1 MAIDRAVYTEAPL
14 LPGEEPPELG
24 IDIEIEAEDGASI
37 EMEDGSVVID
47 LDPDAPEMVE
57 VEQHDANLAE
67 YLSDSDLD
75 SLSLDLVSSFE
86 QDRNSRRDWERA
98 YKQGLKLLG
107 IKKEDRSE
115 PWDGACGIY
124 HPMLAEAVVRFQSQ
138 AIQEI
143 FPAQGPVKAKIVG
156 TPDEEKNKQANRV
169 RSYMNYLL
177 TEEMTEYRPETERLL
192 FSLPLSGSAFR
203 KIYYDP
209 ILGRPC
215 SKFVPAEDFYVN
227 NAESDICIA
236 ERMTHVQKRT
246 KNEVRK
252 LQAAGFYRSIDLP
265 EPQSMFSDIEEVEG
279 EITGISIENDN
290 RHTILEILAD
300 LDLPGF
306 EDTHDGEETGIALPY
321 VVSIDYSSGTVLSIR
336 RNWYADDPLKKR
348 RQHYAHFIYIP
359 ALGFYGFGLIHL
371 IGGMAESS
379 TSLMRQL
386 VDAGT
391 LANLPGGLKTKGLR
405 IDGDE
410 TPIAPGEFRDVSV
423 AAGAIRDNILPL
435 PYKEPSQVLY
445 QLLNDIVAEG
455 KRFASQADMKASDM
469 NTEAPVGT
477 TLALLERSLKVVTAL
492 QARLHAAQKQE
503 FKMLVSVL
511 RDYGPTPYPNGEID
525 PADFDDRID
534 VIPVSNPNSGTM
546 AQRIMQH
553 QAALQLAQ
561 QAPQLYDLP
570 LLHRQMLEALEIP
583 DAEELVPLKGDIKP
597 TDPVS
602 ENMNILTS
610 KPVKAFMYQDH
621 EAHIKTHMSMSQDP
635 KILQLLAQAP
645 NAQALQA
652 AMQAHIAEHVAFQ
665 YRREIEKQL
674 GVELPDPQEAL
685 PEDIEFRLSQLVA
698 PAAEQLL
705 GKDQAEAEQK
715 RIQDQMED
723 PIFKQRERELQI
735 EEQRVQSDFQ
745 AKMAKIEED
754 RRKAQERSQLERERI
769 AYQER
774 KATNDQRLKAAELL
788 ADVELEQLKLNS
800 DEKIAGAKLGQQIA
814 QDLKGRNG

>member
-1 MAIDRAVYTEAPL
+1 
-14 LPGEEPPELG
+14 
-24 IDIEIEAEDGASI
+24 
-37 EMEDGSVVID
+37 
-47 LDPDAPEMVE
+47 
-57 VEQHDANLAE
+57 
-67 YLSDSDLD
+67 
-75 SLSLDLVSSFE
+75 
-86 QDRNSRRDWERA
+86 
-98 YKQGLKLLG
+98 
-107 IKKEDRSE
+107 
-115 PWDGACGIY
+115 
-124 HPMLAEAVVRFQSQ
+124 
-138 AIQEI
+138 
-143 FPAQGPVKAKIVG
+143 
-156 TPDEEKNKQANRV
+156 
-169 RSYMNYLL
+169 
-177 TEEMTEYRPETERLL
+177 
-192 FSLPLSGSAFR
+192 
-203 KIYYDP
+203 
-209 ILGRPC
+209 
-215 SKFVPAEDFYVN
+215 
-227 NAESDICIA
+227 
-236 ERMTHVQKRT
+236 
-246 KNEVRK
+246 
-252 LQAAGFYRSIDLP
+252 
-265 EPQSMFSDIEEVEG
+265 
-279 EITGISIENDN
+279 
-290 RHTILEILAD
+290 
-300 LDLPGF
+300 
-306 EDTHDGEETGIALPY
+306 
-321 VVSIDYSSGTVLSIR
+321 
-336 RNWYADDPLKKR
+336 
-348 RQHYAHFIYIP
+348 
-359 ALGFYGFGLIHL
+359 
-371 IGGMAESS
+371 
-379 TSLMRQL
+379 
-386 VDAGT
+386 
-391 LANLPGGLKTKGLR
+391 
-405 IDGDE
+405 
-410 TPIAPGEFRDVSV
+410 
-423 AAGAIRDNILPL
+423 
-435 PYKEPSQVLY
+435 
-445 QLLNDIVAEG
+445 
-455 KRFASQADMKASDM
+455 
-469 NTEAPVGT
+469 
-477 TLALLERSLKVVTAL
+477 LALLERSLKVVTAL

>member
-143 FPAQGPVKAKIVG
+143 FPAQGPVKAKIIG

-405 IDGDE
+405 IDGDN

-635 KILQLLAQAP
+635 KILQLLAQTP

-745 AKMAKIEED
+745 AKMAKIEQD

-788 ADVELEQLKLNS
+788 ADVEIEQLRLNS

-814 QDLKGRNG
+814 KDLEGRNG

>member
-143 FPAQGPVKAKIVG
+143 FPAQGPVKAKIIG

-405 IDGDE
+405 IDGDN

-635 KILQLLAQAP
+635 KILQLLAQTP

-705 GKDQAEAEQK
+705 GKDQAEAEQQ
-715 RIQDQMED
+715 RIQEQMED

-745 AKMAKIEED
+745 AKMAKIEQD

-788 ADVELEQLKLNS
+788 ADVEIEQLRLNS

-814 QDLKGRNG
+814 KDLEGRNG